1 MHKKPDLTFAVDGR
15 MMVGESDRLEFLLVN
30 WGQWPHQLRGIQN
43 EVEEE
48 ELKELRA
55 IVNLGA
61 AERFGRVIWNWSQWD
76 AVKAEISQVQTGSED
91 SGL

>member
-30 WGQWPHQLRGIQN
+30 WGQWPHQLMGIQN
-43 EVEEE
+43 EVE

-55 IVNLGA
+55 IVKLGA

-76 AVKAEISQVQTGSED
+76 AVKAEISQVQTGLED